1 VRAGAS
7 LTLRACLLRQ
17 VCTSKDTIL
26 SPATIKALVG
36 AKCDGVIGQL
46 TEKWD
51 KDTFGALRAAGGT
64 AYSNY
69 AVGYDNVNVAD
80 ATAAGV
86 AVGNTPGARCGGVAP
101 GSAHRVFAPHA
112 AAAPDAAP
120 PTRRRADR
128 DHRGDC
134 GGAHAVR
141 RAPHRG
147 GAAPPRPPDGATAAP
162 AWLAASR
169 APLRAR
175 PRAQA
180 DVFMRAGQY
189 KGWLPTLFVGQL
201 LQGATVGIV
210 GAGRIGAAY
219 ARMVRASAQHA
230 PAPRGA
236 AQQPGARGVMRAAAR
251 GASCGLRLW
260 VVSCRC

>member
-1 VRAGAS
+1 MRARLA
-7 LTLRACLLRQ
+7 RQ

-36 AKCDGVIGQL
+36 SKCDGVIGQL

-101 GSAHRVFAPHA
+101 VSAHRASAPHA
-112 AAAPDAAP
+112 SPAPEAP
-120 PTRRRADR
+120 APSRRRADR
-128 DHRGDC
+128 DHGGDC

-141 RAPHRG
+141 RTPHRG
-147 GAAPPRPPDGATAAP
+147 GAARLQPADGATAAP
-162 AWLAASR
+162 GCAA
-169 APLRAR
+169 
-175 PRAQA
+175 
-180 DVFMRAGQY
+180 G
-189 KGWLPTLFVGQL
+189 
-201 LQGATVGIV
+201 
-210 GAGRIGAAY
+210 
-219 ARMVRASAQHA
+219 
-230 PAPRGA
+230 
-236 AQQPGARGVMRAAAR
+236 
-251 GASCGLRLW
+251 
-260 VVSCRC
+260 